1 MADGTEAVGID
12 MYGRREKKVVLIIKH
27 LFGLDIWPPCVCK
40 RTKLIFVLYYALAL
54 GGSKKQRSNAYGV
67 ASAKILEISTLVLLS
82 EIDSGQRN
90 L

>member
-1 MADGTEAVGID
+1 LGRECVIFGGKILAWKVSVADGTEVLGID

-54 GGSKKQRSNAYGV
+54 GGSNAYENFG
-67 ASAKILEISTLVLLS
+67 
-82 EIDSGQRN
+82 N
-90 L
+90 